1 MVPWLEGV
9 LLVGAMVLLAVGG
22 TVFLRRWIGAET
34 LGRNNEVAG
43 FIYAV
48 IGVVYAVLLGLSAII
63 VWEQYEKARAV
74 VEQEANEIADLYR
87 DSRSFPEAVRKELEV
102 RLRGYAEAVVAKE
115 WPAMAQRKA
124 SPEAGQAYEQIWLV
138 YYAFQP
144 DTDQQKIWYAESLRK
159 LNDLGDQRRLRLLA
173 ARSEGVPAVMWVVLL
188 GAGVITIGFSLL
200 FGTRSAA
207 AHLLMTGG
215 VGITIGLVLLS
226 IIAMHQPFSGI
237 ARVDTE
243 AFDQTL
249 EILRGGK

>member
-1 MVPWLEGV
+1 MQAYQRDFIRFAIERGV
-9 LLVGAMVLLAVGG
+9 LRFGEFTLKSGRTSPYFFNAGLFNSGAALAQ
-22 TVFLRRWIGAET
+22 
-34 LGRNNEVAG
+34 LGR
-43 FIYAV
+43 F
-48 IGVVYAVLLGLSAII
+48 
-63 VWEQYEKARAV
+63 
-74 VEQEANEIADLYR
+74 
-87 DSRSFPEAVRKELEV
+87 
-102 RLRGYAEAVVAKE
+102 YAEAVVEKE

-124 SPEAGQAYEQIWLV
+124 SPEAGQAYEQIWLA

-144 DTDQQKIWYAESLRK
+144 ETDQQKIWYAESLRK

-173 ARSEGVPAVMWVVLL
+173 ARSEGVPGVMWVVLL

-249 EILRGGK
+249 EILGGGKR